1 MIASSIL
8 RVLTATWCDWMAVD
22 IAGDGD
28 EFRELL
34 LLLVV
39 GVFVDVGW
47 VGEE

>member
-1 MIASSIL
+1 
-8 RVLTATWCDWMAVD
+8 MAVG

-34 LLLVV
+34 LLVV
-39 GVFVDVGW
+39 GVFLDVGW

>member
-1 MIASSIL
+1 
-8 RVLTATWCDWMAVD
+8 MAVD

-34 LLLVV
+34 LLLLLLLLVV

>member
-1 MIASSIL
+1 
-8 RVLTATWCDWMAVD
+8 VD
-22 IAGDGD
+22 IAGGGD
-28 EFRELL
+28 EFRELLL